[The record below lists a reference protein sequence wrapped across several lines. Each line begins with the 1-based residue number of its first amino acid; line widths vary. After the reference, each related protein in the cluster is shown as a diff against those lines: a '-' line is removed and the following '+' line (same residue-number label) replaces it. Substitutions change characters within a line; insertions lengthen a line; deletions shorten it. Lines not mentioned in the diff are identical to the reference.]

1 MTAADSHTPLLLYD
15 VLIRNQLNG
24 EPIAHGKPVDFAT
37 IRNNETA
44 EGEISA
50 AAAEL
55 AQEEDAEVDE
65 EDAAQEEQE
74 ALAEEMAAG
83 DAIAEPE
90 TAFTSA
96 FEEVMSS
103 STGATVEPAAAESA
117 THTTDH
123 ASPATVPAI
132 EWSIT
137 LDVAQSTDQAFNY
150 SRLERLRKRQSK
162 FSAGVVLPEGL
173 TSAEEARALKGAQS
187 PEEEEA
193 FRKEGE
199 DGHAWNGGT
208 FIPRFGVTYTK
219 RKYGIIGELRRLNK
233 VGRAKM
239 DAAQGGSSDLPA

>member
-1 MTAADSHTPLLLYD
+1 LYD
-15 VLIRNQLNG
+15 VLINNSLNG
-24 EPIAHGKPVDFAT
+24 EPIKHGKPVDFAT
-37 IRNNETA
+37 IRANETD
-44 EGEISA
+44 EDDIST

-55 AQEEDAEVDE
+55 AQEEDVEGAMQEGQEAVAEE
-65 EDAAQEEQE
+65 IAAEDAISES
-74 ALAEEMAAG
+74 
-83 DAIAEPE
+83 E

-103 STGATVEPAAAESA
+103 ATGETVKHAAAESA
-117 THTTDH
+117 PSPRQ
-123 ASPATVPAI
+123 ASPTTTPAI

-137 LDVAQSTDQAFNY
+137 LDVAQSTDHAFNY

-173 TSAEEARALKGAQS
+173 TSAEEARALRGAQT
-187 PEEEEA
+187 PEEEEL

-239 DAAQGGSSDLPA
+239 DAAQGGSEEAQA